1 MAAEITADLV
11 NRITEELRSND
22 YKLVPSPVT
31 LLNKLADAQEYLCIH
46 CKAIKKQWDIGLQ
59 QNVFEYPFDDSIVNV
74 HKVRYNDNP
83 FIKYEIIRKDI
94 YSFSDNVVIAGD
106 TGNQMSQVSIK
117 GASLNNTLNG
127 VLYWYL
133 KDGILEIRKI
143 NNSSEFSVVMKADI
157 SNLTLPTRVI
167 LSEYNSSGLSGS
179 VYMTGKANDTDQVNN
194 TLTFTITT
202 TKRTFK
208 ISSDIEIEEEDKIVI
223 VTFVK
228 PKASE
233 RITDET
239 DPIIDPSLN
248 KYLVKLVLSEYREV
262 VPAFSDKVTI
272 KAEAEAEALILN
284 IDDLGSVKK
293 SSRNKYYF

>member
-1 MAAEITADLV
+1 MAADITADLV

-22 YKLVPSPVT
+22 YKLIPSPVT

-74 HKVRYNDNP
+74 HKVRYNDKP

-94 YSFSDNVVIAGD
+94 YSFSDSVVIAGD
-106 TGNQMSQVSIK
+106 AGNQMSLLSIK

-133 KDGILEIRKI
+133 KDGVLEIRKT
-143 NNSSEFSVVMKADI
+143 NDSTDASVVMKADI

-179 VYMTGKANDTDQVNN
+179 VYMTGKANDTDQLNN
-194 TLTFTITT
+194 TFTFTITT
-202 TKRTFK
+202 SKRTFK
-208 ISSDIEIEEEDKIVI
+208 ISSDVEIEEDDKIVI

-228 PKASE
+228 PKTSE
-233 RITDET
+233 RISDEI
-239 DPIIDPSLN
+239 DPIIDPALN
-248 KYLVKLVLSEYREV
+248 KYLVKLVLSEYKEV
-262 VPAFSDKVTI
+262 VPAFSDKNTI
-272 KAEAEAEALILN
+272 KAEAEAEAVILN
-284 IDDLGSVKK
+284 VDDIGSVKK
-293 SSRNKYYF
+293 SSRNKFYF